1 MAMVWLAEPKPL
13 SVMSLS
19 PKANKSADSV
29 ARQDSSGIKE
39 AKLLFSAGTNNVAL
53 RTRIATEAGI
63 TSGDVKV
70 SIGGLRAN

>member
-1 MAMVWLAEPKPL
+1 MWSMNSMVY
-13 SVMSLS
+13 
-19 PKANKSADSV
+19 
-29 ARQDSSGIKE
+29 SGDRT
-39 AKLLFSAGTNNVAL
+39 AVWNGNGVAL